1 MGAEFQLY
9 LPDFRSYIY
18 QMGPYLVAV
27 FFTFASQAFAN
38 NLGFVPVSS
47 DYKKSISDEAVV
59 TNMAPVRSQD
69 SLGICYSFVAGTII
83 DTVRCKIKNTDCS
96 KLPSDQKAS
105 VLDLGRFG
113 ITSDKDPSVNKGESH
128 YDFKGIYEG
137 GHPALILDR
146 LKRSGSYVSEKC
158 APFDQI
164 VNKSDS
170 HLRNLEMLDAS
181 WSRLQSTYNNYK
193 SKERDC
199 PTCAADFASTA
210 IDDIRQDFELKSSNT
225 QILKAFAEE
234 SYSKFLD
241 KLLVPEECQT
251 NWRKMLRYP
260 STVEAEHFPKEDK
273 KNYYEETMKKIK
285 EVLKMDLPMGLSFC
299 MDSGAS
305 SLKSCKNGHGVV
317 ITGYRKFCKAPN
329 NCREALKVQN
339 SWGSQWQKDN
349 DDGWVDAKVI
359 LDRSGYEKA
368 SLTWMQPQRKL

>member
-1 MGAEFQLY
+1 MK
-9 LPDFRSYIY
+9 S
-18 QMGPYLVAV
+18 YLVV
-27 FFTFASQAFAN
+27 LILNVASHAFAN
-38 NLGFVPVSS
+38 NLGFQAIPS
-47 DYKKSISDEAVV
+47 DYRKSISEEAIV

-96 KLPSDQKAS
+96 KLPPEQKAS
-105 VLDLGRFG
+105 VLDIARFG
-113 ITSDKDPSVNKGESH
+113 ITSNRDPLVSTGETH
-128 YDFKGIYEG
+128 FDFKGIYEG
-137 GHPALILDR
+137 GHPALILNR
-146 LKRSGSYVSEKC
+146 LNRSKSYVSEKC

-170 HLRNLEMLDAS
+170 HLRNLEMLEAS
-181 WSRLQSTYNNYK
+181 WRRLQSTFNGYK
-193 SKERDC
+193 SKEKDC
-199 PTCAADFASTA
+199 PSCAADFASTA
-210 IDDIRQDFELKSSNT
+210 IDEIRQDFELKSSNT

-260 STVEAEHFPKEDK
+260 YSFDAEHFPKEDK
-273 KNYYEETMKKIK
+273 KSYYEETMAKIK
-285 EVLKMDLPMGLSFC
+285 DVLKMDLPMGLSFC
-299 MDSGAS
+299 MDNGAS
-305 SLKSCKNGHGVV
+305 SLSKCKNGHGVV
-317 ITGYRKFCKAPN
+317 ITGYRKFCKGPN
-329 NCREALKVQN
+329 SCREALKVQN

-368 SLTWMQPQRKL
+368 SLTWMQPQRK